1 MRNAV
6 PAPKLYC
13 YVDETGQDT
22 QGDLFIVAVVV
33 VVDLDRDQALAS
45 CEAIEQASEKGRRK
59 WLRSRPAQRVA
70 YIEQILQA
78 RVFHGKLISAVYRNS
93 KEYVALTRQT
103 IARAILAQPDATGKV
118 TVLIDGLPQ
127 AHRREVGKYLRQQGI
142 QVRKV
147 RGIRDEENDALCRL
161 ADAVCGFVRAALEN
175 QEPFPALLA
184 RGQNQGVLVLLEE
197 EA

>member
-1 MRNAV
+1 MRNTMF
-6 PAPKLYC
+6 APKRYC

-33 VVDLDRDQALAS
+33 VVDLDRDQALAD
-45 CEAIEQASEKGRRK
+45 CEAIEQASGKGQRK

-70 YIEQILQA
+70 YVERVLQTG
-78 RVFHGKLISAVYRNS
+78 VFHGKLAFAVYRNS
-93 KEYVALTRQT
+93 KEYVALTCQT

-127 AHRREVGKYLRQQGI
+127 VHRREVGKYLRQQGI

-175 QEPFPALLA
+175 QEPFSVLLA
-184 RGQNQGVLVLLEE
+184 QGQSQGVLVLLEE
-197 EA
+197 EV